1 MLTALC
7 RRRVV
12 ARALSAAAAQP
23 KRAFGSVAVDRDDQT
38 ISAEAAENKY
48 IVKTYNSNGV
58 RTKKG
63 LVITHGKGPYLF
75 DSHGNKYLDF
85 YSGIAVTALGH
96 ADPEV
101 ARAVADQAAKLCHVS
116 NLFHSEP
123 PLRLAQTLVENS
135 GFDKVFFANSGTEA
149 NEGAYKFAR
158 LYGNKVSHGT
168 ELEGQKNH
176 VIAFKGGFHGRSS
189 GALSLTYKPAIREP
203 FLPLVPGVSF
213 AEYNN
218 LDDVRRLISTRTC
231 AIIVEPIQGE
241 GGVLPATPGFLQ
253 GLRALADEFDAL
265 LICDEVQTGLGRT
278 GKLFGHEVYGVQPD
292 IMTLAKPLANGLP
305 IGAVL
310 TSNKVAEAVP
320 AGAHGTT
327 FGGNPVVCEAANV
340 VVNRLLQPGFLLV
353 GIHMLIMG
361 RLLAQGLKSVQAK
374 HPDKI
379 AEIRLPIGE
388 AGLYAGVELVG
399 PAAPIIGDLVDQGVL
414 AITAGEKVIRLCP
427 PLVVTQ
433 DEVQTFLTA
442 FESAVAKYTVS

>member
-1 MLTALC
+1 MLTALVSC
-7 RRRVV
+7 RH
-12 ARALSAAAAQP
+12 RALSTAIRSIRSFGSAALDEQPAAAA
-23 KRAFGSVAVDRDDQT
+23 A
-38 ISAEAAENKY
+38 ISAEAAENQY

-58 RTKKG
+58 RTQEG

-75 DSHGNKYLDF
+75 DSRGNKYLDF

-101 ARAVADQAAKLCHVS
+101 AAAVADQAAKLCHVS

-158 LYGNKVSHGT
+158 LYANKVTQGT
-168 ELEGQKNH
+168 ELEGKKNH

-218 LDDVRRLISTRTC
+218 LDDVRNLISDRTC
-231 AIIVEPIQGE
+231 AIFVEPIQGE
-241 GGVLPATPGFLQ
+241 GGVLPAKPDFLR
-253 GLRALADEFDAL
+253 GLRAISNEYNAL

-310 TSNKVAEAVP
+310 TLNKVAEAVP

-353 GIHMLIMG
+353 CHD
-361 RLLAQGLKSVQAK
+361 V
-374 HPDKI
+374 
-379 AEIRLPIGE
+379 
-388 AGLYAGVELVG
+388 
-399 PAAPIIGDLVDQGVL
+399 
-414 AITAGEKVIRLCP
+414 
-427 PLVVTQ
+427 
-433 DEVQTFLTA
+433 
-442 FESAVAKYTVS
+442 